1 MGPGLEPGHK
11 PGCLFS
17 LWTMVYED
25 ALGHCSHG
33 LTVMREAGPVRQ
45 YAFCPYTTL
54 LLSLE
59 YLASKGLQGLQQEL
73 GAQGVQGL
81 VMQRPRGLSQV
92 PGIAW
97 GLQGSLQSLPSSRPR
112 MG

>member
-54 LLSLE
+54 LLSPE
-59 YLASKGLQGLQQEL
+59 YLASKGAAGPTAGTRGTRCAGIADAETEGLITSPGHCMGAARQLAVLALQQ
-73 GAQGVQGL
+73 A
-81 VMQRPRGLSQV
+81 
-92 PGIAW
+92 
-97 GLQGSLQSLPSSRPR
+97 
-112 MG
+112 